1 MAARKARKARKA
13 RRSRSTVAT
22 KTRAGFVSTATS
34 DTDIPDYVVV
44 ELRYEA
50 PVAFSAKRFSAP
62 AAAEPQADSLNEVL
76 SKFDIKSM
84 RSQFHLSA
92 DTIRSRVEVA
102 ATLPSEPQPAR
113 FAKRGMD
120 TDFIQSGFVQVVP
133 KSGADA
139 RKIVTALKRQ
149 EAVWD
154 AYVAPRPVPAMPAG
168 SAAGSRNFEPSQGY
182 LCAAP
187 NGIGAAEVW
196 GLAGAKGSGITICD
210 IEGNWNRQHEDLPSG
225 IPLLGGT
232 VIDDLGWRNHGTAV
246 LGEMISIPDA
256 RGCVGVSHQAKGA
269 VHSAVING
277 VFNAAGAISN
287 AAAQLKKGDVILI
300 ELHAPGPTGNYVA
313 MQYWS
318 DIFTAIKAAVE
329 KGVTV
334 VEAAGNGNEN
344 FDAAI
349 YNNTGLQKD
358 SGAIVVGAGVPP
370 TNHVDVDGFGTG
382 LPSYASL
389 GVPRSRI
396 FFSNHGKIVNVQGW
410 GWHVT
415 TLGYGDAQG
424 GASENTWYTLRF
436 SGTSS
441 ASPIVTGAVACLQ
454 GRAKAKN
461 GAPMT
466 PKKVRD
472 ILMTTGTPQQAGPGV
487 PLTQRIGPLPNLV
500 EAMKKV

>member
-1 MAARKARKARKA
+1 MRKQNAHEHTGSAKTLSAETLRPSPRIAFADCLARLCPQNLSECANGRFCPSA
-13 RRSRSTVAT
+13 RRWIWSRSCL
-22 KTRAGFVSTATS
+22 K
-34 DTDIPDYVVV
+34 
-44 ELRYEA
+44 
-50 PVAFSAKRFSAP
+50 
-62 AAAEPQADSLNEVL
+62 
-76 SKFDIKSM
+76 
-84 RSQFHLSA
+84 
-92 DTIRSRVEVA
+92 
-102 ATLPSEPQPAR
+102 
-113 FAKRGMD
+113 
-120 TDFIQSGFVQVVP
+120 
-133 KSGADA
+133 
-139 RKIVTALKRQ
+139 AL
-149 EAVWD
+149 E
-154 AYVAPRPVPAMPAG
+154 
-168 SAAGSRNFEPSQGY
+168 
-182 LCAAP
+182 
-187 NGIGAAEVW
+187 
-196 GLAGAKGSGITICD
+196 
-210 IEGNWNRQHEDLPSG
+210 
-225 IPLLGGT
+225 T
-232 VIDDLGWRNHGTAV
+232 VINDLGWRNHGAAV

-256 RGCVGVSHQAKGA
+256 RGCVGISHQAKGA

-313 MQYWS
+313 MQFWS
-318 DIFTAIKAAVE
+318 DIFSAIKAAVE
-329 KGVTV
+329 KGITV

-370 TNHVDVDGFGTG
+370 TNHVDFDGRPAPK
-382 LPSYASL
+382 PSKSTWL
-389 GVPRSRI
+389 VGVPRSRI
-396 FFSNHGKIVNVQGW
+396 FFSNYGKIVNVQGW

-415 TLGYGDAQG
+415 SLGYGDAQG

-466 PKKVRD
+466 PARVRN

-487 PLTQRIGPLPNLV
+487 PLSQRIGPLPNLV
-500 EAMKKV
+500 DAMKKV

>member
-1 MAARKARKARKA
+1 MARKARK
-13 RRSRSTVAT
+13 SRSTRSTSAARS
-22 KTRAGFVSTATS
+22 KAGFVSTATT
-34 DTDIPDYVVV
+34 DADIPDYVVV

-50 PVAFSAKRFSAP
+50 PVAFSARRFAAL
-62 AAAEPQADSLNEVL
+62 AAAEPQADSLNEAL
-76 SKFDIKSM
+76 SKFDIKSV
-84 RSQFHLSA
+84 RSQFDLPA
-92 DTIRSRVEVA
+92 ATIRERVEIA
-102 ATLPSEPQPAR
+102 ASLPSEPEPTR
-113 FAKRGMD
+113 FAKKGMD

-139 RKIVTALKRQ
+139 KKIATALKRQ
-149 EAVWD
+149 KAVWD

-182 LCAAP
+182 LYDAP
-187 NGIGAAEVW
+187 DGIGAEQVW
-196 GLAGAKGSGITICD
+196 SLAGAKGSGITICD
-210 IEGNWNRQHEDLPSG
+210 IEGNWNRTHEDLPGG

-232 VIDDLGWRNHGTAV
+232 LISTPGWRDHGTAV
-246 LGEMISIPDA
+246 LGEMVSIPDA
-256 RGCVGVSHQAKGA
+256 RGCVGISHQAKAA

-287 AAAQLKKGDVILI
+287 AAAQLKAGDVILI
-300 ELHAPGPTGNYVA
+300 ELHAPGPNGKYVA

-334 VEAAGNGNEN
+334 VEAAGNGDEN
-344 FDAAI
+344 FDAAVF
-349 YNNTGLQKD
+349 NNTGLQKD

-370 TNHVDVDGFGTG
+370 TNHLDFDGFGAG
-382 LPSYASL
+382 MPSYSSL

-396 FFSNHGKIVNVQGW
+396 FFSNYGKIVNVQGW

-415 TLGYGDAQG
+415 SLGYGDAQG

-472 ILMTTGTPQQAGPGV
+472 ILMATGTPQQAGPGV
-487 PLTQRIGPLPNLV
+487 PLAQRIGPLPNLV
-500 EAMKKV
+500 DAMKRV